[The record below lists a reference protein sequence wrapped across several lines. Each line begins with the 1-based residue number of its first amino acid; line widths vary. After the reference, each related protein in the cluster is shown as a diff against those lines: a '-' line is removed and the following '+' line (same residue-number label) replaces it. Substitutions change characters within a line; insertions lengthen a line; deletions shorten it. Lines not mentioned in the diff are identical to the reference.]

1 MNASLLCLALS
12 ASYAGML
19 ALCLG
24 TERHWKQLAAAAPPS
39 LRAWCRPLGVLL
51 LLLAMLLSLQ
61 IWPASMALVGWLGM
75 LSLCG
80 LVLLLLLPY
89 APRLALGLPLLGV
102 LLAPVFMLG

>member
-61 IWPASMALVGWLGM
+61 IWPASMALVG
-75 LSLCG
+75 
-80 LVLLLLLPY
+80 
-89 APRLALGLPLLGV
+89 
-102 LLAPVFMLG
+102 

>member
-61 IWPASMALVGWLGM
+61 IWQPAWRWSAGWACCRCAAWFCYCCCPMRQGW
-75 LSLCG
+75 
-80 LVLLLLLPY
+80 
-89 APRLALGLPLLGV
+89 R
-102 LLAPVFMLG
+102 